1 MDSYYWPYLL
11 ILAVAVTVG
20 AGYAGVDYLCER
32 LSRRRKAKRA
42 TRSTAHVL
50 AEAQS
55 VATAEAER
63 LADEAAQL
71 HLAFRHK
78 VDSAIAE
85 AERLLQVARGD
96 DGEEVEA

>member
-1 MDSYYWPYLL
+1 MDNYYWPYVL
-11 ILAVAVTVG
+11 ILAAALTVG
-20 AGYAGVDYLCER
+20 AGYAGVDYLWEC
-32 LSRRRKAKRA
+32 LSRRRVAKRA
-42 TRSTAHVL
+42 ARSNAHVL

-63 LADEAAQL
+63 LADEATQL

-96 DGEEVEA
+96 GEEREA

>member
-1 MDSYYWPYLL
+1 MDSYSWSYVL
-11 ILAVAVTVG
+11 ILAVALAVG
-20 AGYAGVDYLCER
+20 GGYAGVDYLCER
-32 LSRRRKAKRA
+32 VSRRRAAKRA
-42 TRSTAHVL
+42 ARSSAHVL

-55 VATAEAER
+55 VATAEDEQ
-63 LADEAAQL
+63 LAHEEAQV